1 MRVLV
6 VEPARKPEVRE
17 ISGALESMQ
26 EIVGGLIQVLHPFD
40 EPVALVCNDE
50 GKLLGLPLNRGLRD
64 ESGKLYDILSGTFF
78 LCGISGEDLASLTE
92 EQIQHFQRVFAT
104 PELFVRFDGRLVIL
118 PMDKED

>member
-17 ISGALESMQ
+17 INGTLESMQ
-26 EIVGGLIQVLHPFD
+26 EIVGGLIQALYPFD

-64 ESGKLYDILSGTFF
+64 ENGEPYDIVSGTFF
-78 LCGISGEDLASLTE
+78 ICGISEDNFTSLTE
-92 EQIQHFQRVFAT
+92 EQIQRFQRLFAT
-104 PELFVRFDGRLVIL
+104 PELFVRLNGQLVIL
-118 PMDKED
+118 PMEED